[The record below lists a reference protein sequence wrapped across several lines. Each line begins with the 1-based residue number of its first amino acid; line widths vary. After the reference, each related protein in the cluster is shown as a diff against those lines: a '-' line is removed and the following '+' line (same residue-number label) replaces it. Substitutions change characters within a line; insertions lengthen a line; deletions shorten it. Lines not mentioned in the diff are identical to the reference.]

1 MSQFDV
7 YINPSKKSREAY
19 PYIIDIQNALIC
31 DITTRIVIPLGEL
44 KHFRNEQMDGLTP
57 LIEYDSEQYVLLTPQ
72 IASMPSKLLKDPI
85 GSVESLRDEIIAAID
100 FAITG
105 I

>member
-1 MSQFDV
+1 MAQFDV

-19 PYIIDIQNALIC
+19 PYIIDIQNALIS
-31 DITTRIVIPLGEL
+31 DIATRIVLPLGKL
-44 KHFRNEQMDGLTP
+44 SHFRNEKMNGLTQA
-57 LIEYDSEQYVLLTPQ
+57 IEYENEQFILLTPQ
-72 IASMPSKLLKDPI
+72 ISSMPANLLKSPV

-105 I
+105 L

>member
-19 PYIIDIQNALIC
+19 PYIIDIQNALIS
-31 DITTRIVIPLGEL
+31 DITTRIVVPLGKL
-44 KHFRNEQMDGLTP
+44 NHFRNEQMDGLTP
-57 LIEYDSEQYVLLTPQ
+57 LIEYESEQYVLLTPQ
-72 IASMPSKLLKDPI
+72 IASMPSKLLKDPV

>member
-7 YINPSKKSREAY
+7 YENPSKKSRKAY
-19 PYIIDIQNALIC
+19 PYIIDIQNALIS
-31 DITTRIVIPLGEL
+31 DLTTRIVIPLG
-44 KHFRNEQMDGLTP
+44 KTSHFRNEKMNGLTP
-57 LIEYDSEQYVLLTPQ
+57 IIEYENEEFILLTPQ
-72 IASMPSKLLKDPI
+72 IASMPENLLKNPV
-85 GSVESLRDEIIAAID
+85 GSVETMRDEIIAAID

>member
-7 YINPSKKSREAY
+7 YEN
-19 PYIIDIQNALIC
+19 
-31 DITTRIVIPLGEL
+31 
-44 KHFRNEQMDGLTP
+44 
-57 LIEYDSEQYVLLTPQ
+57 
-72 IASMPSKLLKDPI
+72 PSKLLRNPV
-85 GSVESLRDEIIAAID
+85 GSVETMRDEIIAAID

>member
-1 MSQFDV
+1 MAQFDV
-7 YINPSKKSREAY
+7 YINPNKKSREAY
-19 PYIIDIQNALIC
+19 PYIIDIQNALIS
-31 DITTRIVIPLGEL
+31 DIATKIVIPLGKL
-44 KHFRNEQMDGLTP
+44 SHFRNEKMDGLTP
-57 LIEYDSEQYVLLTPQ
+57 AIEYENEQFILLTPQ
-72 IASMPSKLLKDPI
+72 ISSMSANLLKSPV

>member
-1 MSQFDV
+1 VAQFDV

-19 PYIIDIQNALIC
+19 PYIIDIQSALIS
-31 DITTRIVIPLGEL
+31 DIATRIVIPLGKL
-44 KHFRNEQMDGLTP
+44 SHFRNEKMDGLTP
-57 LIEYDSEQYVLLTPQ
+57 SIKYKNEQFILLTPQ
-72 IASMPSKLLKDPI
+72 ISSMPANLLKNPV

>member
-7 YINPSKKSREAY
+7 YINPSKRSREAY
-19 PYIIDIQNALIC
+19 PYIIDIQNVLIS
-31 DITTRIVIPLGEL
+31 DIATRIVIPLGKL
-44 KHFRNEQMDGLTP
+44 NHFKNEKMNGLTP
-57 LIEYDSEQYVLLTPQ
+57 VIEYENEQFILLTPQ
-72 IASMPSKLLKDPI
+72 VSSMPTKLLRNPV

>member
-7 YINPSKKSREAY
+7 YENPSKKSRKAF
-19 PYIIDIQNALIC
+19 PYIIDIQNTLISE
-31 DITTRIVIPLGEL
+31 IATRIVVPLGRL
-44 KHFRNEQMDGLTP
+44 SHFRNEKMDGLTP
-57 LIEYDSEQYVLLTPQ
+57 IIKFESEEFILLTPQ
-72 IASMPSKLLKDPI
+72 IASMPANLLNNPV
-85 GSVESLRDEIIAAID
+85 GSVEAMRDDIIAAID